1 MTLNHVLPKLAATF
15 LIASLVTPALAE
27 SRLAAAQACTEE
39 PLRLERLACFDDVFA
54 TPLARYEQ
62 ADPVPS
68 FRTTERWRR
77 AFAQAGDNDASGV
90 IYRDTGAAAGQ
101 LVTVSAIGVQP
112 PRPVLTLQCHTNITE
127 LTLMLPKPLDRERVQ
142 VALGEELADWRVRDE
157 GLVISAGRGLP
168 SIRTV
173 LEVVGEADVRIAGG
187 APEID
192 GLLFD
197 LSGFRDAIR
206 PLRET
211 CGW

>member
-1 MTLNHVLPKLAATF
+1 MIPNHALPKLAATF
-15 LIASLVTPALAE
+15 LIASLVSPTLAD
-27 SRLAAAQACTEE
+27 SRLTDAQACTAE

-54 TPLARYEQ
+54 TPLARYEP
-62 ADPVPS
+62 ADTAPS

-77 AFAQAGDNDASGV
+77 AFAQAADASGV
-90 IYRDTGAAAGQ
+90 TYRDTGAAAGQ
-101 LVTVSAIGVQP
+101 LVTIAAIGVQP
-112 PRPVLTLQCHTNITE
+112 PRPVMTLQCHTNITE
-127 LTLMLPKPLDRERVQ
+127 LALMLPQPLDQERVQ
-142 VALGEELADWRVRDE
+142 VALGGKLADWRVRDG

-173 LEVVGEADVRIAGG
+173 LEVIDQTDVRIAGG

-197 LSGFRDAIR
+197 LNGFRDAIR
-206 PLRET
+206 PLRDT